1 MKPLELTPRKS
12 DEHESLIDDAK
23 GEDDIYVGK
32 GKYVKGNAKKFAG
45 RDNLFTGGWAGGEV
59 GLKNAEQLK
68 LKVGDYVQIKKKS
81 GGFFGFLG
89 TITGGPAKTGTV
101 KKVEADKSGKV
112 QVSVS
117 VLPFDNVVVY
127 NGDELEKID
136 AN

>member
-1 MKPLELTPRKS
+1 MYKR
-12 DEHESLIDDAK
+12 
-23 GEDDIYVGK
+23 
-32 GKYVKGNAKKFAG
+32 
-45 RDNLFTGGWAGGEV
+45 
-59 GLKNAEQLK
+59 Q
-68 LKVGDYVQIKKKS
+68 VGDYVQIKKKS